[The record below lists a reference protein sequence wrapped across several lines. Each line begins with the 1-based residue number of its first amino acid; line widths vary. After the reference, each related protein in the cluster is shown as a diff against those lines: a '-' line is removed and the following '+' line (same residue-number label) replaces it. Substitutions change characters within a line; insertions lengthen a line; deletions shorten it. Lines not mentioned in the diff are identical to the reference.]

1 MKRRLYF
8 LFPDVAHAARAVQDL
23 RHIGIRSQHMHTVAR
38 PDMDI
43 STLPS
48 ANRAQRM
55 DRNRQLENWLWD
67 ANLIVFF
74 TALAALTVLV
84 IFSTPSW
91 GWAVPIGVMA
101 ICLALGIAFVR
112 RVPNVHLNEFGDA
125 LSHGEILLM
134 VDVPYRRVADVESRI
149 QRLHPEAVAGG
160 VGWTM
165 EALHI

>member
-8 LFPDVAHAARAVQDL
+8 LFPDVAHAARAVHDL
-23 RHIGIRSQHMHTVAR
+23 RHSGIRSKHIHTVAR
-38 PDMDI
+38 PDVDV

-48 ANRAQRM
+48 ANHAQRT
-55 DRNRQLENWLWD
+55 DRNRQVETWLWD

-74 TALAALTVLV
+74 TAMVALTVLV

-91 GWAVPIGVMA
+91 GWAVPIGIMA
-101 ICLALGIAFVR
+101 ICVVLGVVFVR
-112 RVPNVHLNEFGDA
+112 RIPNVHLNEFADA

-134 VDVPYRRVADVESRI
+134 VDVPYRRVAEIESRI

-160 VGWTM
+160 VGWTV
-165 EALHI
+165 EALRI